1 MSQLL
6 SKSEETYGSD
16 YRQHYFEQYKLY
28 IEGIEQTSN
37 RRQTANNYFI
47 AINTA
52 LLIMLGYSLRH
63 IRHESFDYLIIILGT
78 LCIAGIAVCYIFRS
92 LILSYKQLNA
102 GKFQVLHEIEQHLPL
117 AMYKYEWKLLGE
129 GKEKRSYIPFTKLEP
144 YIPVVFGGL
153 YLLWIVI
160 GLLFWF
166 LQ

>member
-6 SKSEETYGSD
+6 SKSEKSYGCN

-28 IEGIEQTSN
+28 IEGIEQISN

-52 LLIMLGYSLRH
+52 LLIMLGYSF
-63 IRHESFDYLIIILGT
+63 RHENSDYLKIVLLA
-78 LCIAGIAVCYIFRS
+78 LCVAGIVICIIFRL
-92 LILSYKQLNA
+92 LITSYKQLNA

-117 AMYKYEWKLLGE
+117 ALYQYEWSLLGE
-129 GKEKRSYIPFTKLEP
+129 GKKKSSYIPFTKLEP
-144 YIPVVFGGL
+144 SIPVVFGIL

-160 GLLFWF
+160 VIYSFF
-166 LQ
+166 L